1 MGFSG
6 QEHWSELP
14 CPPPGSLPNSGIKPA
29 SLTSPCIGRWVPY
42 HLHHLGS
49 PKASVLKIVWK
60 FPDRYLWHE
69 SHISACNSLST
80 TRMRGLT
87 GISNTTSPG
96 LSSLSSAPSPVLPKA
111 SPQWPVLVT
120 VLWFCTLIPNSSAGP
135 ASFQVFP
142 EPDPS
147 HPRCLVRPPRPHLL
161 KSHPLSPGL
170 LPWSPSRSPCPHP
183 SAAVYS
189 QRSGQSGPVKTL
201 PAACLFSFE
210 NPASAP
216 HFSQCEGKRRCK
228 ADAALYDP
236 ALCFLSSPT
245 SFLIGRCFTAVASWP
260 EPRAC
265 LRALEHA
272 APCTPSP
279 LPLDVHVVIPQPLR
293 SLLKC
298 YFPQTTFSGASS

>member
-80 TRMRGLT
+80 NRMRGLT

-120 VLWFCTLIPNSSAGP
+120 VLWFCTLIRNSSAGP

-147 HPRCLVRPPRPHLL
+147 HPRCLVRHPPAPTSLNLILSHLGYYRGHPPGVLVPTPVLPSTLKGAARVVLSKPYLLHVFSPLKSPHQLLISLSVKVKGVVRQTRLCTTQLSVSSPAPPPSSLAAASLRLHRDLSHEPASGPLNMRLPAPHL
-161 KSHPLSPGL
+161 
-170 LPWSPSRSPCPHP
+170 R
-183 SAAVYS
+183 
-189 QRSGQSGPVKTL
+189 
-201 PAACLFSFE
+201 
-210 NPASAP
+210 
-216 HFSQCEGKRRCK
+216 
-228 ADAALYDP
+228 
-236 ALCFLSSPT
+236 FL
-245 SFLIGRCFTAVASWP
+245 
-260 EPRAC
+260 
-265 LRALEHA
+265 
-272 APCTPSP
+272 
-279 LPLDVHVVIPQPLR
+279 
-293 SLLKC
+293 
-298 YFPQTTFSGASS
+298 